1 MVRELEKQAILSHLL
16 AGGAFHMAQNAATH
30 LALTRSGA
38 YRSAFRDYF
47 HAGLQG
53 MGHPTAAASPV
64 RKSAF
69 SAEHIPSE
77 MGGEAQHLGGG
88 GLDRQS
94 EYVTHR
100 GGLRD
105 RLFGA
110 ANPELKILLEEAH
123 AAGTHAR
130 EQILKRHAEATA
142 RAGKTG
148 NQYLDRIY
156 PAANNAMETKITQ
169 GATLQRHAGAEHTQA
184 AQASAQK
191 GIADMRTSANLDMDV
206 FGVSDANRSKVN
218 NALDTTRRWT
228 DIGAEKTTE
237 VQNAVGKRSMVIY
250 SRALRGDFTHLHD
263 MAKRNPHLHGAI
275 HQALQ
280 DMEVHA
286 KYPLTHILQ
295 GRDIAERVEKE
306 YKKNPV
312 TGRLIASL
320 ADKPKDMSWA
330 ADNLSTRSSS
340 MMQGAAI
347 AGALDPVAGAMNATK
362 LALSDKELAARNP
375 FVKKVGDKLTDV
387 FVKKPLENAAK
398 EGYNQEKRHGPLYR
412 FYNKF
417 IMNNALGHVEDAAN
431 AMSYQVAK
439 NRGSIRRSLSVPDDI
454 Q

>member
-88 GLDRQS
+88 AADSRS

-123 AAGTHAR
+123 TAGTHAR
-130 EQILKRHAEATA
+130 EEILKRHAEATVRTGA
-142 RAGKTG
+142 TG
-148 NQYLDRIY
+148 NQYLDKIR
-156 PAANNAMETKITQ
+156 PTTK
-169 GATLQRHAGAEHTQA
+169 
-184 AQASAQK
+184 S
-191 GIADMRTSANLDMDV
+191 
-206 FGVSDANRSKVN
+206 
-218 NALDTTRRWT
+218 RWT
-228 DIGAEKTTE
+228 DTGAEKTVD
-237 VQNAVGKRSMVIY
+237 VQNAVGKRGMAVY
-250 SRALRGDFTHLHD
+250 ARALRGDFTHLHD
-263 MAKRNPHLHGAI
+263 LAKRNPHLHDTI

-280 DMEVHA
+280 DMEVQA
-286 KYPLTHILQ
+286 KYPLTHILRD
-295 GRDIAERVEKE
+295 RDIAERVEKE

-320 ADKPKDMSWA
+320 ADKPRDMSWA
-330 ADNLSTRSSS
+330 TGNLSTRSSS
-340 MMQGAAI
+340 PMQGAVMTGI
-347 AGALDPVAGAMNATK
+347 LDPVAGAMNATK
-362 LALSDKELAARNP
+362 LALSDKELAARSP
-375 FVKKVGDKLTDV
+375 IIKKVGDKLTDV
-387 FVKKPLENAAK
+387 FVTKPTENAAK

-431 AMSYQVAK
+431 SMSYQVAK
-439 NRGSIRRSLSVPDDI
+439 NRGSIRRNLSVPEDI